1 MISFHCTHCK
11 EPLEAPAS
19 LSDQSLTCPKCNQSN
34 LVPSS
39 TSPPD
44 DTYRA
49 FIITAGVIA
58 FFAFLLAGLILLIY
72 PFSANFHMYED
83 RAIFEDNLFVIEGLL
98 CWLLA
103 GITLIAT
110 RLYLPEPKQDQSPQT
125 RNPEP

>member
-1 MISFHCTHCK
+1 
-11 EPLEAPAS
+11 
-19 LSDQSLTCPKCNQSN
+19 
-34 LVPSS
+34 
-39 TSPPD
+39 
-44 DTYRA
+44 
-49 FIITAGVIA
+49 
-58 FFAFLLAGLILLIY
+58 
-72 PFSANFHMYED
+72 MYED